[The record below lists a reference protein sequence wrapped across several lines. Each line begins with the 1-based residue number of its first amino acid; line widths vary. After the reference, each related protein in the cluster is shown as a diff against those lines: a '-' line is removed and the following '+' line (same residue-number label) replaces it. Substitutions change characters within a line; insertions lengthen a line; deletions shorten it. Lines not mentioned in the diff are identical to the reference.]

1 MNLKH
6 EKAAQTHWMDR
17 IGEKPGVRLLVLGGL
32 VLFLTTGY
40 VIYITQ
46 WLSGEIHSFYTVI
59 RSDSG
64 PGSVKTVV
72 EQVTTH
78 FISITF
84 IFLALIIGIVAAFSI
99 HRKANGV
106 KDRHGRG
113 LENQSDDPLIE
124 ENDLLSDDIEDELE
138 TDLGAVPLSESP
150 TSDHSERSGILT
162 HSYSKMVDALKRINE
177 LEKEHSIE
185 LADANR
191 QLQREI
197 SERKRAEQEIR
208 HLSNRLISGIEEGR
222 KNLAQDLHDEFGQTL
237 TALHLGAE
245 TLMSLMPDT
254 MDAERYQIMDWI
266 KLIEQLGDKIRN
278 ISSDLRPDL
287 LDDLGL
293 VPTLN
298 WYITEFN
305 AQRSDI
311 QITFQ
316 AIGFRKRLASELELV
331 LYRVFQEG
339 INNVVKHASAHQVNV
354 TLTYSHPKVIF
365 ILKDDGVGFEQD
377 VGTDGI
383 GLLGMRERVVS
394 VNGSIAILSGREK
407 GTTIRVELPVSRAIR
422 GLNGEDSSIDR

>member
-6 EKAAQTHWMDR
+6 EKTAHIHRMHR
-17 IGEKPGVRLLVLGGL
+17 IWEKPGTRLLILGGL

-46 WLSGEIHSFYTVI
+46 WLAGEIHSFESAAQSA
-59 RSDSG
+59 SD
-64 PGSVKTVV
+64 PDRVKKIVDR
-72 EQVTTH
+72 VTTH

-84 IFLALIIGIVAAFSI
+84 IFFAVTIGIVAAFSI
-99 HRKANGV
+99 NRKADGPV
-106 KDRHGRG
+106 DRHGG
-113 LENQSDDPLIE
+113 ALGNASNDALMVD
-124 ENDLLSDDIEDELE
+124 NDLLADDFEDDLE
-138 TDLGAVPLSESP
+138 ADMAATPLSGLT
-150 TSDHSERSGILT
+150 TSDRSEDSGVLT

-185 LADANR
+185 LAEANR

-222 KNLAQDLHDEFGQTL
+222 KKLAQDLHDEFGQTL

-245 TLMSLMPDT
+245 TLMSSMPDT
-254 MDAERYQIMDWI
+254 MEDQRYRIMEWI
-266 KLIEQLGDKIRN
+266 TLIEQLGDKIRN

-298 WYITEFN
+298 WYINEFN
-305 AQRSDI
+305 TQRPDI
-311 QITFQ
+311 QVDFQ
-316 AIGFRKRLASELELV
+316 AIGFRKRLSSEIELV

-339 INNVVKHASAHQVNV
+339 LNNVVRHASANQVSV

-394 VNGSIAILSGREK
+394 VNGSIAILSGRKK
-407 GTTIRVELPVSRAIR
+407 GTTIRVELPVS
-422 GLNGEDSSIDR
+422 